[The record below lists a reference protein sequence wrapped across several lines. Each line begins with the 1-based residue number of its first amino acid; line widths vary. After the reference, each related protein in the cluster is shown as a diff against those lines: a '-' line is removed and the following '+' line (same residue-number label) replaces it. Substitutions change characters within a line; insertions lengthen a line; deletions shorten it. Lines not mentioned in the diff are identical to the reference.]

1 MDVTLSDVYHWHRP
15 KLEEKC
21 KQWDLCVEGSVWE
34 LRERLTSYIRS
45 LKVEMDT
52 KGASIMGGS
61 NEERDAF
68 SESSQGL
75 RDNAEGF
82 VLSDLLKDVLR
93 LMSEEPRA
101 ILKFFVELKVPDNV
115 FLMKLLPKV
124 RWSLLNFV
132 GEYIRHGDSWEQCK
146 ARVLKEYFPLLE
158 RR

>member
-1 MDVTLSDVYHWHRP
+1 
-15 KLEEKC
+15 
-21 KQWDLCVEGSVWE
+21 
-34 LRERLTSYIRS
+34 
-45 LKVEMDT
+45 MDT

-101 ILKFFVELKVPDNV
+101 ILKFFVELKVIYDSKLVPDNV

-124 RWSLLNFV
+124 RWSLLNFG